1 MNEQPRGSL
10 STPSLWC
17 PIPSRIHP
25 QRASVTEFQLDWSV
39 RHRLVAG
46 DAELT
51 RLARADIAGL
61 AARFVPR
68 ATLAGVRAMAALLTL
83 TFVIDDL
90 NDEGPLRGRPD
101 EFARYASALSR
112 ALDRSPLGEPTEPT
126 VGALHDIG
134 RRLRHSVSPGL
145 WARLVR
151 DFRLTLAAEVRE
163 STHNVRRLPPDL
175 DTYVRNRLATTWV
188 LPLTDLAAS
197 VDGTE
202 PAPADLDRPEV
213 RALTEMTGLILGW
226 DNDIC
231 GYAKDRRD
239 GVVDVNN
246 LPDVL
251 ARTTGADPAEAL
263 AQAVAMRDRVLAHWL
278 ALRDQVADIAR
289 PALAAHLA
297 NLASMIRG
305 HLDWAATCPRHTVP
319 QGGSVIRISSARPA
333 CDISGPD
340 PLRIPSIAW
349 WGRLSSKVAG

>member
-1 MNEQPRGSL
+1 MNEQPRDPL
-10 STPSLWC
+10 SIPSLWC

-25 QRASVTEFQLDWSV
+25 QRALVTEFQLDWSV
-39 RHRLVAG
+39 RHRLVG
-46 DAELT
+46 SDAEST
-51 RLARADIAGL
+51 RLAAADIAGL

-68 ATLAGVRAMAALLTL
+68 AGLAGARTMAALLTL

-90 NDEGPLRGRPD
+90 NDEGRLRGRPA
-101 EFARYASALSR
+101 EFERYAAALSR
-112 ALDRSPLGEPTEPT
+112 ALDRGPLDEPAEPT
-126 VGALHDIG
+126 VRALHDIG
-134 RRLRHSVSPGL
+134 RRLGHSMSPGL
-145 WARLVR
+145 RARLVR
-151 DFRLTLAAEVRE
+151 DFRVTLAAEVRE
-163 STHNVRRLPPDL
+163 STQNVRRLPPDL

-188 LPLTDLAAS
+188 LPLTDLAAA
-197 VDGTE
+197 VDGAE

-251 ARTTGADPAEAL
+251 ARTTGAGPAEAL
-263 AQAVAMRDRVLAHWL
+263 AQAVAMRDRVLEHWL
-278 ALRDQVADIAR
+278 GLCDQVNDTAS
-289 PALAAHLA
+289 PALAGHLA

-319 QGGSVIRISSARPA
+319 QGGSVIRITPTRPA
-333 CDISGPD
+333 RALSGPD
-340 PLRIPSIAW
+340 PLKIPSIAW
-349 WGRLSSKVAG
+349 WGRLSSRVAG

>member
-1 MNEQPRGSL
+1 MNEQPRDPL
-10 STPSLWC
+10 SIPSLWC

-25 QRASVTEFQLDWSV
+25 QRALVTEFQLDWSV
-39 RHRLVAG
+39 RHRLVG
-46 DAELT
+46 SDAEST
-51 RLARADIAGL
+51 RLAAADIAGL

-68 ATLAGVRAMAALLTL
+68 AGLAGARTMAALLTL

-90 NDEGPLRGRPD
+90 NDEGRLRGRPA
-101 EFARYASALSR
+101 EFERYAAALSR
-112 ALDRSPLGEPTEPT
+112 ALDRGPLDEPAEPT
-126 VGALHDIG
+126 VRALHDIG
-134 RRLRHSVSPGL
+134 RRLRHSMSPGL
-145 WARLVR
+145 RARLVR
-151 DFRLTLAAEVRE
+151 DFRVTLAAEVRE
-163 STHNVRRLPPDL
+163 STQNVRRLPPDL

-188 LPLTDLAAS
+188 LPLTDLAAA
-197 VDGTE
+197 VDGAE

-251 ARTTGADPAEAL
+251 ARTTGAGPAEAL
-263 AQAVAMRDRVLAHWL
+263 AHAVAMRDRVLEHWL
-278 ALRDQVADIAR
+278 GLCDQVNDTAS
-289 PALAAHLA
+289 PALAGHLA

-319 QGGSVIRISSARPA
+319 QGGSVIRITPTRPA
-333 CDISGPD
+333 RELSGPD
-340 PLRIPSIAW
+340 PLKIPSIAW
-349 WGRLSSKVAG
+349 WGRLSSRVAG

>member
-1 MNEQPRGSL
+1 MNEQPSGSL
-10 STPSLWC
+10 PTPSLWC
-17 PIPSRIHP
+17 PIAGGVHP
-25 QRASVTEFQLDWSV
+25 HRALVTEFQLDWSI
-39 RHRLVAG
+39 RHRLVRG
-46 DAELT
+46 DAET
-51 RLARADIAGL
+51 ARLAAADIAGL

-68 ATLAGVRAMAALLTL
+68 ATPAGARTMAALLTL

-90 NDEGPLRGRPD
+90 NDEGGLRGRPD
-101 EFARYASALSR
+101 AFTAYASALSQ
-112 ALDRSPLGEPTEPT
+112 ALDGGPLGEPAEPT
-126 VGALHDIG
+126 VRALHDIG
-134 RRLRHSVSPGL
+134 RRLGESMSPAL
-145 WARLVR
+145 RARLVR
-151 DFRLTLAAEVRE
+151 DFRVTLAAEVRE

-175 DTYVRNRLATTWV
+175 DTYVRNRLATTWI

-202 PAPADLDRPEV
+202 PAPEDLDRPEV

-231 GYAKDRRD
+231 GYAKDRRE

-251 ARTTGADPAEAL
+251 ARTTGAGPAEAL
-263 AQAVAMRDRVLAHWL
+263 AQAVEMRDRVLEHWL
-278 ALRDQVADIAR
+278 GLRDRVDETAS
-289 PALAAHLA
+289 PALADHLA

-319 QGGSVIRISSARPA
+319 HGGPVIRISPTRPA
-333 CDISGPD
+333 RGLSGLD
-340 PLRIPSIAW
+340 PLQIPSIAW